1 MTNEEKIMV
10 KKVLFRLYQKVM
22 YILAFLISFR
32 EPRVIKGKDTCMEI
46 PVIIK
51 NHKLKK
57 VFVVTDDFLS
67 KTSYFK
73 TLVNKIESEG
83 ISVLVFNK
91 TKPNPSIKLIEE
103 AYDEYKKFSAEAII
117 AYGGGSPMD
126 LAKIVG
132 ARVARPNKSVVK
144 MKGTLK
150 VLKKIPLLIAVP
162 TTVGTGSEATL
173 AAVVSKKDTFEKFAI
188 MDSALIPRY
197 AILDV
202 NTVIDLPK
210 NLIATTG
217 MDALTHAVEAYI
229 GKANTK
235 KTKKNAIEAVD
246 LIFSNLENAYYQDQ
260 EALENMQLAAYKAG
274 VAFTR
279 AYVGNV
285 HALAHTLSGFY
296 DYPHGLANA
305 IILPYVLDFYGS
317 RIEKK
322 LKDLEKVVTSKT
334 NNIDVL
340 GNTFLD
346 RLRGL
351 QRRIGIPNTLNGLIK
366 EKDFTLM
373 AERAYQEA
381 NPLYP
386 VPVIMEKSEFLEL
399 LRKIN

>member
-1 MTNEEKIMV
+1 MI
-10 KKVLFRLYQKVM
+10 KKMFFRLYQKVM
-22 YILAFLISFR
+22 YVLAFLISFR
-32 EPRVIKGKDTCMEI
+32 EPKVIKGKDSCMEI
-46 PVIIK
+46 PAIIK
-51 NHKLKK
+51 RHDLKK

-67 KTSYFK
+67 NTSYFK
-73 TLVNKIESEG
+73 TLVSRIEEDG
-83 ISVLVFNK
+83 IFVLVFNK

-103 AYDEYKKFSAEAII
+103 AYDEYKKCSAEAII

-126 LAKIVG
+126 LAKVVG

-173 AAVVSKKDTFEKFAI
+173 AAVVSKKDTLEKFAI

-197 AILDV
+197 AVLDV
-202 NTVIDLPK
+202 NTVINLPK

-217 MDALTHAVEAYI
+217 MDALTHAIEAYI

-246 LIFSNLENAYYQDQ
+246 LIFNNLENAYNQDQ

-296 DYPHGLANA
+296 DFPHGLANA
-305 IILPYVLDFYGS
+305 IILPYVLEFYGTK
-317 RIEKK
+317 IEKK
-322 LKDLEKVVTSKT
+322 LKVLLEVITSRNANYGVDSNSFIEILKRLQERI
-334 NNIDVL
+334 NI
-340 GNTFLD
+340 
-346 RLRGL
+346 
-351 QRRIGIPNTLNGLIK
+351 PKKLNGLIK
-366 EKDFTLM
+366 DSDFSLM

-386 VPVIMEKSEFLEL
+386 VPVIMEKSEFLDL